1 VTTPT
6 RGRPRSFDRSAALD
20 KAVRLFWRQGYE
32 ATTVRDLTDELGIGA
47 PSLYSAFGDKQQLF
61 SEALEVYDEQYGEF
75 IDRALAEEPTAKL
88 AASRVFTEGPEQ
100 YTRPGLPTGCL
111 IASGD
116 AGTTN
121 AKVCDQLAKLRA
133 RKAAAF
139 TRKIRADIKAGRLPA
154 DTDAT
159 ALGRYT
165 MAMVIGIAHSARD
178 GIARAQLQRIAALAM
193 RAWP

>member
-1 VTTPT
+1 VTTST
-6 RGRPRSFDRSAALD
+6 RGRPRSFDRNAALD

-47 PSLYSAFGDKQQLF
+47 PSLYSAFGDKQRLF
-61 SEALEVYDEQYGEF
+61 LEALTVYDEQYGDF
-75 IDRALAEEPTAKL
+75 IDRALAEEPTARL
-88 AASRVFTEGPEQ
+88 AAARVLTEGPER

-121 AKVCDQLAKLRA
+121 AEVCEQLAKLRA
-133 RKAAAF
+133 RKVAAF
-139 TRKIRADIKAGRLPA
+139 TRKIRADMNAGRLPA
-154 DTDAT
+154 DTDAA

-165 MAMVIGIAHSARD
+165 MAMVTGIAHSARD
-178 GIARAQLQRIAALAM
+178 GVPRAQLRRVAALAL